1 MTQKVIANIYKR
13 QITKTYNENG
23 EYICNFILEYRDEK
37 DERHLMNVFVNNFE
51 PYIGKDVVFYLAEV
65 EVYSKQ
71 NVVYNS
77 SNLYLNYVKCIS
89 LVPLRSDEDIRNA
102 KESIYRHYGENFK

>member
-23 EYICNFILEYRDEK
+23 EYVCNFILEYRDEK

-51 PYIGKDVVFYLAEV
+51 PYIDKDVTFYLAEV
-65 EVYSKQ
+65 EVYSIQ
-71 NVVYNS
+71 NVKIQFIKFIFELCKVHKFS
-77 SNLYLNYVKCIS
+77 TIEK
-89 LVPLRSDEDIRNA
+89 
-102 KESIYRHYGENFK
+102 